1 MSPVKFVDL
10 AAGVD
15 GKSKSFRRCFAWT
28 DADKTLSFKVRGDEV
43 NIQKLAGGILLRCEQ
58 RLETNLE
65 SAGSKSVYNCV
76 KALVLANLMAQRA
89 QQERDS
95 QVARIGFVPSFG
107 RTGEMQWM
115 RLGVVA
121 VGSSL
126 TAPKVAAAGEGEGR
140 SQPQVVNLKVG
151 ARTDMVR
158 LREAIIATWMKR
170 CTGSTDDPQLSAMG
184 RDSVS
189 LAVKAAAFALRDLAQ
204 QRGGGR
210 MFCCFPTMEQ
220 LPERDEQLGEKQT
233 IVSLRLEFRPRSGDQ
248 TPPLAG
254 SPAESRKRSR

>member
-1 MSPVKFVDL
+1 MSPVKFADL
-10 AAGVD
+10 AAGVG
-15 GKSKSFRRCFAWT
+15 GKSQSSRRCFAWT
-28 DADKTLSFKVRGDEV
+28 DSDKTLSFKVRGEVV

-65 SAGSKSVYNCV
+65 SAGSKSVYNGM
-76 KALVLANLMAQRA
+76 KALVLANYMAQRV
-89 QQERDS
+89 QQERGS

-126 TAPKVAAAGEGEGR
+126 TDPKVAAAGEGKGSR
-140 SQPQVVNLKVG
+140 QPEVVNLKVG
-151 ARTDMVR
+151 ARTDMDK
-158 LREAIIATWMKR
+158 LRAAIIATWMKR
-170 CTGSTDDPQLSAMG
+170 CAGSIEDPQLSAMG
-184 RDSVS
+184 ADSVS
-189 LAVKAAAFALRDLAQ
+189 LAVKAAAFALRDLAKQ
-204 QRGGGR
+204 HGGSR

-220 LPERDEQLGEKQT
+220 VPGRDEQLGEKQT
-233 IVSLRLEFRPRSGDQ
+233 IVSLRLEFRPRSGDH

-254 SPAESRKRSR
+254 APTESRKKAR